1 MVFHLVAV
9 GRIRH
14 TAIREACDDYRK
26 RASRYF
32 KLEIEEVPDSARGG
46 RPDIEARRREAG
58 GLLKAVPRAAT
69 AIALSREG
77 ATEDSRAF
85 AERMAHWQREAR
97 DVAFVIGGATGLDP
111 TVFDRCDGRLSL
123 SPWTL
128 PHELAR
134 LVLLEQIYRA
144 GTIMRGE
151 PYHKGSR

>member
-1 MVFHLVAV
+1 MIFHVVAV

-14 TAIREACDDYRK
+14 GPIREACDEYKK

-32 KLEIEEVPDSARGG
+32 KLEIQEVPDSARGG
-46 RPDIEARRREAG
+46 RAGIEARRREAG
-58 GLLKAVPRAAT
+58 GLLKALPRTST

-77 ATEDSRAF
+77 GTEDSRGF
-85 AERMAHWQREAR
+85 AERMGRWQRDAR

-123 SPWTL
+123 SSWTL

-144 GTIMRGE
+144 GTILRGE

>member
-1 MVFHLVAV
+1 MVFHVVAV
-9 GRIRH
+9 GRIRNGP
-14 TAIREACDDYRK
+14 IREACDDYQT
-26 RASRYF
+26 RANRYF
-32 KLEIEEVPDSARGG
+32 KLGIQEVPDSTRGS
-46 RPDIEARRREAG
+46 RSEIEARRREAS

-77 ATEDSRAF
+77 ATEDSRGF
-85 AERMAHWQREAR
+85 AERMARWQREAR

-111 TVFDRCDGRLSL
+111 AVFDRCDGRLSL
-123 SPWTL
+123 STWTL

-144 GTIMRGE
+144 GTILRGE